1 MDVSAPRLNNSE
13 SLALSKKTVA
23 AACKGIQ
30 NSLRFCIWD
39 SRYWISVS
47 VNKAW
52 ILDSNHRDS
61 RFLELYSWFQFQRFW
76 PSPSNFVFP
85 DSGSHRQKFS
95 IFRSPDSLTWD
106 HSRDIYT
113 EWIHYMQCPNVMENW
128 IRSWKKPWKVMGFER
143 KKVNK
148 RKLIE

>member
-1 MDVSAPRLNNSE
+1 MDVSAPQLNNSE

-30 NSLRFCIWD
+30 NSLGFCIWD

-61 RFLELYSWFQFQRFW
+61 LSCI
-76 PSPSNFVFP
+76 P
-85 DSGSHRQKFS
+85 DSNSNDSDHPQAILFFQIQDPTGKNFPYSGVQIPLHGTTVETYRV
-95 IFRSPDSLTWD
+95 DSL
-106 HSRDIYT
+106 
-113 EWIHYMQCPNVMENW
+113 YMQCPNVMENW
-128 IRSWKKPWKVMGFER
+128 RRSWKKPWKVMGFEK

>member
-1 MDVSAPRLNNSE
+1 MDVSAPQLNNSE

-30 NSLRFCIWD
+30 NSLGFCIWD

-61 RFLELYSWFQFQRFW
+61 FSCI
-76 PSPSNFVFP
+76 P
-85 DSGSHRQKFS
+85 DSNSNDSDHPQAILFFQIQDPTGKNFPY
-95 IFRSPDSLTWD
+95 FRVQIPLHGTTVERYRVDSL
-106 HSRDIYT
+106 YAV
-113 EWIHYMQCPNVMENW
+113 P
-128 IRSWKKPWKVMGFER
+128 
-143 KKVNK
+143 
-148 RKLIE
+148 

>member
-1 MDVSAPRLNNSE
+1 MDVSAPQLNNSE

-30 NSLRFCIWD
+30 NSLGFCIWD

-61 RFLELYSWFQFQRFW
+61 FSCI
-76 PSPSNFVFP
+76 P
-85 DSGSHRQKFS
+85 DSNSNDSDHPQAILFFQIQDPTGKNFPYSGVQIPLHGTTVETYRV
-95 IFRSPDSLTWD
+95 DSL
-106 HSRDIYT
+106 
-113 EWIHYMQCPNVMENW
+113 YMQCPNVMEN
-128 IRSWKKPWKVMGFER
+128 
-143 KKVNK
+143 
-148 RKLIE
+148 